1 MRAALLLL
9 LLACAPGALSRGA
22 PYLIESGFEPARAY
36 VGAEVTLRLRLLR
49 AAGVPYGVLRPPQ
62 LGDAAELTPFG
73 YVRYYET
80 RRAGVAYEARERR
93 YLVVPRR
100 AGPLVLPGPE
110 LDGPLRYSKAHL
122 RAVRGAPRVLEVLPA
137 RAAAGAAWLP
147 ARRVTLEESWS
158 RDPLAL
164 EAGLPVVRTLTLRAE
179 GISGDRLPRLEMAAA
194 PGLSAH
200 REPGEYSSAYLEAGV
215 AGQRV
220 QKFVLMALEE
230 GEVALPAVALD
241 WWDVA
246 ADQPRTAALPARV
259 LRVGAAAPAAAQAPA
274 PPAEVAPQALMQG
287 FALTLFALCILVLVA
302 YVRGQV
308 RREATMRLKW
318 ACRRGD
324 AAAVRE
330 ALVEW
335 WKAETGS
342 EAAPLVQGIGEGWSA
357 EARAQLAALD
367 AALYGGRP
375 LDARAFW
382 RGVKPWLGRRKKPR
396 AARAA
401 PLPPLFRLQGRA

>member
-1 MRAALLLL
+1 MRAALFLLL
-9 LLACAPGALSRGA
+9 FACAPGALSKGA
-22 PYLIESGFEPARAY
+22 PYLIESAFEPARAY

-80 RRAGVAYEARERR
+80 RRAGVTYEARERR

-110 LDGPLRYSKAHL
+110 LDGPLRYSKEHL
-122 RAVRGAPRVLEVLPA
+122 RAVRGAPRVLQVLPA
-137 RAAAGAAWLP
+137 RAAAGEPWLP

-164 EAGLPVVRTLTLRAE
+164 QAGQPVVRSLTLRAE
-179 GISGDRLPRLEMAAA
+179 GVSGDRLPRLEMAAA

-200 REPGEYSSAYLEAGV
+200 REPGEFSSAYLEEGV
-215 AGQRV
+215 AGRRV

-230 GEVALPAVALD
+230 GELALPAVAVD
-241 WWDVA
+241 WWDVV
-246 ADQPRTAALPARV
+246 ADQPRTATLPARV
-259 LRVGAAAPAAAQAPA
+259 LRAGAAAPVAAAAAP
-274 PPAEVAPQALMQG
+274 EVEPLHLMRG
-287 FALTLFALCILVLVA
+287 FAVAVFALGVLALVA
-302 YVRGQV
+302 YVHGQV
-308 RREATMRLKW
+308 RREARKRLKW
-318 ACRRGD
+318 ACRRGE

-330 ALVEW
+330 ALLEW
-335 WKAETGS
+335 WKSETGS
-342 EAAPLVQGIGEGWSA
+342 EASPLVEKIGEGWSA

-367 AALYGGRP
+367 AALYGNRK
-375 LDARAFW
+375 LDGRAFW
-382 RGVKPWLGRRKKPR
+382 RAVKPCLGRKKKPR
-396 AARAA
+396 LARAA
-401 PLPPLFRLQGRA
+401 ALPPLFKLQSE